1 MNKNMK
7 EFLKRGCFVI
17 EIQNLHPEK
26 IINTL
31 WKSGINVRNIR
42 RESIVKWI
50 IEVDSQD
57 YSKVR
62 ELVKENNGKL
72 KIIKTK
78 GLLSYFIK
86 VKSHGFLY
94 VGILVFF
101 MLIYGYSCYIWDIS
115 INTDKYLSPFEVRK
129 YLLEEGIKPGTRK
142 NSINV
147 YDTEKRLMEKDS
159 RIMWARARFEGSR
172 FKVDIE
178 ERQNPPKIV
187 EQDNKDD
194 IVAKM
199 DAEII
204 RVYTTKGTS
213 LVKKGDMVKAG
224 DVLIKGVQGKEES
237 LYETPAEGDVI
248 AKTFYEDKEQVPIKG
263 VRREQTGNMH
273 KSIYIEIMGK
283 KLYLKKCEDK
293 FEKYDKIE
301 ESGLV
306 FKKTDYYE
314 VKENEFQL
322 DKDETINE
330 LSSKMKENMKKNLD
344 KSSKILDTIVK
355 DEIDGDNLIVR
366 VVFVV
371 EQNIADKPAN

>member
-1 MNKNMK
+1 MSKNIK
-7 EFLKRGCFVI
+7 EFLKRGYFVI

-26 IINTL
+26 TINIL
-31 WKSGINVRNIR
+31 WKNGINIRNIR
-42 RESIVKWI
+42 RESVVKWI

-57 YSKVR
+57 YSKVK
-62 ELVKENNGKL
+62 ELVKQNKGNL

-78 GLLSYFIK
+78 GLLNYFIK

-94 VGILVFF
+94 AGILAFF

-129 YLLEEGIKPGTRK
+129 YLLEEGIKPGIRK
-142 NSINV
+142 SSINV
-147 YDTEKRLMEKDS
+147 YDTEKKLMEKDS

-187 EQDNKDD
+187 EYDNKDD
-194 IVAKM
+194 VVAKM

-204 RVYTTKGTS
+204 RVYTTKGTAV
-213 LVKKGDMVKAG
+213 VKKGDMVKAG
-224 DVLIKGVQGKEES
+224 DVLIKGIQGKEES
-237 LYETPAEGDVI
+237 LYETPAEGDII
-248 AKTFYEDKEQVPIKG
+248 AKTFYEDKEEVPIKG
-263 VRREQTGNMH
+263 VRRERTSNRYE
-273 KSIYIEIMGK
+273 SIYIEIMGK
-283 KLYLKKCEDK
+283 KLYIKKCEDK

-306 FKKTDYYE
+306 LKKTNYYE
-314 VKENEFQL
+314 VKEEKFEL
-322 DKDETINE
+322 DKNETVNV
-330 LSSKMKENMKKNLD
+330 LSNKMKENMKKNLD
-344 KSSKILDTIVK
+344 KSSNILDTIIK

>member
-1 MNKNMK
+1 MSKNIK
-7 EFLKRGCFVI
+7 EFLKRGYFVI

-26 IINTL
+26 TINIL
-31 WKSGINVRNIR
+31 WKNGINIRNIR
-42 RESIVKWI
+42 RESVVKWI

-57 YSKVR
+57 CSKVK
-62 ELVKENNGKL
+62 ELVKQNKGNL

-78 GLLSYFIK
+78 GFLSYFIK

-94 VGILVFF
+94 AGILAFF

-129 YLLEEGIKPGTRK
+129 YLLEEGIKPGIRK
-142 NSINV
+142 SSINV
-147 YDTEKRLMEKDS
+147 YDTEKKLMEKDS

-187 EQDNKDD
+187 EYDNKDD
-194 IVAKM
+194 VVAKM

-204 RVYTTKGTS
+204 RVYTTKGTAV
-213 LVKKGDMVKAG
+213 VKKGDMVKAG
-224 DVLIKGVQGKEES
+224 DVLIKGIQGKEES
-237 LYETPAEGDVI
+237 LYETPAEGDII
-248 AKTFYEDKEQVPIKG
+248 AKTFYEDKEEVPIKG
-263 VRREQTGNMH
+263 VRRERTSNRH
-273 KSIYIEIMGK
+273 ESIYIEIMGK
-283 KLYLKKCEDK
+283 KLYIKKCEDK

-306 FKKTDYYE
+306 LKKTNYYE
-314 VKENEFQL
+314 VKEEKFEL
-322 DKDETINE
+322 DKNETVNV
-330 LSSKMKENMKKNLD
+330 LSNKMKENMKKNLD
-344 KSSKILDTIVK
+344 KSSNILDTIIK

>member
-1 MNKNMK
+1 MNKNIK

-301 ESGLV
+301 ESGLI

>member
-1 MNKNMK
+1 MNKNIK

-78 GLLSYFIK
+78 GILSCFIK

-322 DKDETINE
+322 NKDETINE